1 MSVFYHFHQHNEVLH
16 SNTVYQNLLKNRTG
30 TKSTSKNEH
39 FLASWRILK
48 LLKDK
53 VKNGEHGSIFHAKLT
68 VMKNLQ
74 SYCKEYVFIQ
84 NWDFYFFSNSLVYW
98 YKRDFTK
105 KSLFSNIFMYWPD
118 LINENSGFTG
128 AVVWGCSVKKV
139 FLEISQNP

>member
-53 VKNGEHGSIFHAKLT
+53 VMNGEHGLT
-68 VMKNLQ
+68 VNMVNM
-74 SYCKEYVFIQ
+74 
-84 NWDFYFFSNSLVYW
+84 D
-98 YKRDFTK
+98 
-105 KSLFSNIFMYWPD
+105 
-118 LINENSGFTG
+118 
-128 AVVWGCSVKKV
+128 
-139 FLEISQNP
+139 